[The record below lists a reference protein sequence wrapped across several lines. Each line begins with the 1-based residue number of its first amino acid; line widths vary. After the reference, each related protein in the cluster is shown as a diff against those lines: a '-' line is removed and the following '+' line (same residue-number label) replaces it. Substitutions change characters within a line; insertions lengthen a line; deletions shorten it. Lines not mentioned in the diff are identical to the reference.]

1 MTIIIN
7 DTQAMSHR
15 QTQKA
20 SHAPYKVKG
29 ARLKPPTQDSSH
41 ATLRKR
47 PNSGFSGGPVA
58 SRCGAIKRGVQG
70 HLGAGK
76 LSSVML

>member
-20 SHAPYKVKG
+20 SHATYKVKG
-29 ARLKPPTQDSSH
+29 ARLKPPTQ
-41 ATLRKR
+41 ATLWKR

-58 SRCGAIKRGVQG
+58 SRCGAIKKGVQG